1 MVVSQLVQPIHARFM
16 RETGLSSYLQR
27 ILAECESA
35 KQNAAS
41 ASTSLRPQIS
51 SRLSDAPVETNVS
64 NPLIED
70 QAWFV
75 PHTTPDVPVYI
86 GESSSTAFA
95 TSLRQVLD
103 HSCTR
108 GVHVPRTHYVPDTS
122 LVLRPMSSTSWPSEA
137 RARLLVKVALAYV
150 GRTHHII
157 LASATFDRLHQI
169 YQDLSCITDVDV
181 GKFFG
186 LFALGEAYSITSK
199 PADGHEVRGLAY
211 FITASKIAQNVPE
224 RATLACIE
232 NLMLLAFYS
241 HILNRRHSA
250 YHFVG
255 SALRLSMTIGLHHG
269 LPQCFTMSPV
279 LRQHRIRIWW
289 TIYDCDRTW
298 GSELGN
304 PASIQDSTVS
314 VELPS
319 MSGLENKEKEDFAD
333 PEYAIANIKLAG
345 IVGDVMTDVY
355 TRKQTQPF
363 LHSVSTILRKLQS
376 WKTHLP
382 DSLKLPHTDTCA
394 SLPRNLSSLHLS
406 FDQTVILVT
415 RPVLLHVLKR
425 TLQTSLGRS
434 TSHTTP
440 ITPLMSELANASI
453 DAARHIHDLQSQAW
467 ISGTLPNVGYF
478 DSLYIFSAAII
489 LAISSILSPAGAD
502 KLCFETASQI
512 LQTLAEN
519 GNLPAAQLLT
529 HLERVQSSIDL
540 HRQNVTS
547 KENETRYRRDE
558 GAFLGAAQRIPI
570 GDTMDTTSIEG
581 FSLIGEEYAGDYF
594 DFLGPLVGFEGE
606 SFVGDQDDFGG

>member
-1 MVVSQLVQPIHARFM
+1 
-16 RETGLSSYLQR
+16 LQR

-232 NLMLLAFYS
+232 NLMLLVRQHHKTTTVFLTNIAGILLS
-241 HILNRRHSA
+241 HSKQTPLGLPLR
-250 YHFVG
+250 
-255 SALRLSMTIGLHHG
+255 RLSSSTQHDNRVTPRPSAVFHYE
-269 LPQCFTMSPV
+269 PSP
-279 LRQHRIRIWW
+279 
-289 TIYDCDRTW
+289 
-298 GSELGN
+298 S
-304 PASIQDSTVS
+304 
-314 VELPS
+314 
-319 MSGLENKEKEDFAD
+319 
-333 PEYAIANIKLAG
+333 
-345 IVGDVMTDVY
+345 
-355 TRKQTQPF
+355 
-363 LHSVSTILRKLQS
+363 
-376 WKTHLP
+376 
-382 DSLKLPHTDTCA
+382 
-394 SLPRNLSSLHLS
+394 
-406 FDQTVILVT
+406 
-415 RPVLLHVLKR
+415 
-425 TLQTSLGRS
+425 S
-434 TSHTTP
+434 TS
-440 ITPLMSELANASI
+440 
-453 DAARHIHDLQSQAW
+453 D
-467 ISGTLPNVGYF
+467 PNLV
-478 DSLYIFSAAII
+478 D
-489 LAISSILSPAGAD
+489 
-502 KLCFETASQI
+502 
-512 LQTLAEN
+512 
-519 GNLPAAQLLT
+519 
-529 HLERVQSSIDL
+529 HL
-540 HRQNVTS
+540 
-547 KENETRYRRDE
+547 
-558 GAFLGAAQRIPI
+558 
-570 GDTMDTTSIEG
+570 
-581 FSLIGEEYAGDYF
+581 
-594 DFLGPLVGFEGE
+594 
-606 SFVGDQDDFGG
+606 